1 MITVPGADGE
11 TVRPVRF
18 FRSVHRVLPAHP
30 AEVATLAGIYE
41 HAWAACGGQ
50 IGPRLLLDLVP
61 SQDEVEAWFAGGFE
75 IYRTA
80 QEDWVVGVMRLS
92 FPGGTCYLDR
102 LAVEPHLRR
111 RGHGRALV
119 EHALGRARRAGATRV
134 WTQVS
139 PKLPDSVEFFHSLG
153 FRDQAGHTSTISGE
167 TVLLLERPI

>member
-1 MITVPGADGE
+1 M
-11 TVRPVRF
+11 RPVRF

-30 AEVATLAGIYE
+30 AEAATLAGIYE
-41 HAWAACGGQ
+41 RAWEPFIGQ
-50 IGPRLLLDLVP
+50 ISPRLLVDLVP
-61 SQDEVEAWFAGGFE
+61 SREEVEAWFAGGFE

-80 QEDWVVGVMRLS
+80 QEDWLVGVMRLS
-92 FPGGTCYLDR
+92 FPGGACHLDQ

-139 PKLPDSVEFFHSLG
+139 PSLQESVEFFHTLG
-153 FRDQAGHTSTISGE
+153 FRDLARHRSTVWGE